1 MSASI
6 EGRFVGASQAET
18 DAFDASSIMSVDP
31 KATITN
37 NTYTVEECFND
48 ADDYDLA
55 GLEYEEIVGT
65 INEIEN
71 VENENVPVHKSKG
84 NETIVNIPNCVTS
97 QPSKH
102 SILPYATGNV
112 TINIYGNSWKKFLYQ
127 YLKLLSK
134 LHFLSLKVWRLF
146 NINFMFIQIVGICY
160 ISLQTVTSK
169 KTMKNVDLN
178 LLKFL
183 LWILTTY

>member
-112 TINIYGNSWKKFLYQ
+112 TINIYGNS
-127 YLKLLSK
+127 
-134 LHFLSLKVWRLF
+134 
-146 NINFMFIQIVGICY
+146 
-160 ISLQTVTSK
+160 
-169 KTMKNVDLN
+169 
-178 LLKFL
+178 
-183 LWILTTY
+183 

>member
-1 MSASI
+1 M
-6 EGRFVGASQAET
+6 
-18 DAFDASSIMSVDP
+18 
-31 KATITN
+31 
-37 NTYTVEECFND
+37 EECFND

-84 NETIVNIPNCVTS
+84 NETIVNIPNFVTS

-112 TINIYGNSWKKFLYQ
+112 TINIYSNP
-127 YLKLLSK
+127 
-134 LHFLSLKVWRLF
+134 
-146 NINFMFIQIVGICY
+146 
-160 ISLQTVTSK
+160 
-169 KTMKNVDLN
+169 
-178 LLKFL
+178 
-183 LWILTTY
+183 

>member
-1 MSASI
+1 
-6 EGRFVGASQAET
+6 
-18 DAFDASSIMSVDP
+18 
-31 KATITN
+31 
-37 NTYTVEECFND
+37 
-48 ADDYDLA
+48 
-55 GLEYEEIVGT
+55 
-65 INEIEN
+65 
-71 VENENVPVHKSKG
+71 
-84 NETIVNIPNCVTS
+84 
-97 QPSKH
+97 
-102 SILPYATGNV
+102 LPYATGNV

-134 LHFLSLKVWRLF
+134 LHFLGLKVWRLF

-178 LLKFL
+178 LLKFV